1 MPQTKAKIRSP
12 AVGTEP
18 QRLRRVNYPFAAVLG
33 HRWAKHALMLLA
45 VEPALRGVLLTTTS
59 GSGESLLARGFAS
72 VLPESDSRVKDDAAR
87 VGDFDSL
94 IELPINITEDRLLGA
109 LDLERT
115 LAAGKRVISPGL
127 LAQADGRV
135 LSVDNIN
142 LLDSDTA
149 AHIADALD
157 SRRVCLERDSM
168 SATQCADFL
177 LIGTFSPAEG
187 EPSPLLRER
196 VGLIVDS
203 SGDCSAEE
211 RSEMMDREFLF
222 ESDPSG
228 FTEDFAFEAAEL
240 KSAIEAARARLPRV
254 RVSKDHKRQI
264 ALVAVRLGIQGNR
277 ADSFAL
283 KAARANAALADR
295 NAVDEDDLIAAIRLV
310 LAPRAMTLPLPEEEE
325 HSANNASQREHASES
340 ADSESEDVDGPS
352 AAAPDRVIPPIDS
365 KLPVDLLPAP
375 LRTRPSHFRSGKR
388 LKGTASAR
396 GRYVRSQ
403 TQASRQAK
411 VAMDATLRAAAP
423 FQLRRRCS
431 AAVKE
436 GGDVGISDRASRDIA
451 AGCRVKIEPSD
462 LRFKQFKQR
471 SGVLFIFAV
480 DASGSM
486 ALNRMAQAKGALS
499 RVLQQAYLHRDK
511 VALISFRG
519 EGAEVLLAPTRS
531 VELAERLVDALP
543 AGGGTP
549 ISAGVIKAIE
559 LARLARMQGMPRAML
574 VLFTDGRANVRFVER
589 TSQNG
594 ATIGDELKQLG
605 QLLRSEEVGSLVV
618 DTKQS
623 LYRWGKAACSL
634 RCSDR
639 VISTFRDS
647 ILRQSTTRSHRP
659 RAEIGKKRPS
669 NDRDGDQ

>member
-1 MPQTKAKIRSP
+1 M
-12 AVGTEP
+12 
-18 QRLRRVNYPFAAVLG
+18 NYPFAAVAG
-33 HRWAKHALMLLA
+33 HRAAKHALMLLA

-59 GSGESLLARGFAS
+59 GSGESILARGFTS

-87 VGDFDSL
+87 VGDFDNL
-94 IELPINITEDRLLGA
+94 IELPLNITEDRLLGA

-115 LAAGKRVISPGL
+115 LAAGKRMISPGL

-135 LSVDNIN
+135 LCVDNIN
-142 LLDSDTA
+142 LLESDTA
-149 AHIADALD
+149 AHIAHALD

-168 SATQCADFL
+168 SAIQSADFL
-177 LIGTFSPAEG
+177 LVGIFNPAEG

-203 SGDCSAEE
+203 RGDCSAEE
-211 RSEMMDREFLF
+211 RAEMMDREFLF

-228 FTEDFAFEAAEL
+228 FAEDFAFETAQV
-240 KSAIEAARARLPRV
+240 KSIIEAARERLPRV

-264 ALVAVRLGIQGNR
+264 ALVAVRLGIEGNR

-283 KAARANAALADR
+283 KAARANAALR
-295 NAVDEDDLIAAIRLV
+295 GRSAVDEDDLVAAIRLV
-310 LAPRAMTLPLPEEEE
+310 LAPRATTLPLPEEEKQ
-325 HSANNASQREHASES
+325 SANDASQRE
-340 ADSESEDVDGPS
+340 DSSQTTDSDAQEAEGRSD
-352 AAAPDRVIPPIDS
+352 AAPDRVIPPIDS
-365 KLPVDLLPAP
+365 KLPADLLPAP
-375 LRTRPSHFRSGKR
+375 LRTRLSHPRSGKR
-388 LKGTASAR
+388 LKGMASAR

-403 TQASRQAK
+403 THPTREAK
-411 VAMDATLRAAAP
+411 VAIDATLRAAAP
-423 FQLRRRCS
+423 FQLWRRSS

-436 GGDVGISDRASRDIA
+436 KVDIGIFDRANRDIT

-462 LRFKQFKQR
+462 LRFKQFKHR

-519 EGAEVLLAPTRS
+519 DGAEVLLAPTRS
-531 VELAERLVDALP
+531 VELAKRLVDALP

-559 LARLARMQGMPRAML
+559 LARLSRLKGMSQAML
-574 VLFTDGRANVRFVER
+574 VLFTDGRANVRWREGR
-589 TSQNG
+589 T
-594 ATIGDELKQLG
+594 IDHELKQLG
-605 QLLRSEEVGSLVV
+605 GLLETEGIGSVVV
-618 DTKQS
+618 DTKTKFVS
-623 LYRWGKAACSL
+623 SGEGYALARMLGARYLYL
-634 RCSDR
+634 
-639 VISTFRDS
+639 
-647 ILRQSTTRSHRP
+647 P
-659 RAEIGKKRPS
+659 RANANEVYEAVALAAGLTRAS
-669 NDRDGDQ
+669 GWLG